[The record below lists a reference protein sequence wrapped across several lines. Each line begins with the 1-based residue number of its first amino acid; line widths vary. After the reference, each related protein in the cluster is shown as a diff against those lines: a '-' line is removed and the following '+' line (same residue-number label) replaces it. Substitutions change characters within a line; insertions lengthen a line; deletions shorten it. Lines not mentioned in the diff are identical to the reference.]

1 MKKILSLLTLLLC
14 VCSGAWAETETVFSA
29 TCIVTSNVS
38 VGKGTTDQEIT
49 AAQATVTG
57 GSMFVSN
64 GETSDKNLLSKE
76 VGESGN
82 KKAAFSETNSK
93 TFFKVVLTKALEA
106 GDVIESLVY
115 ANGEKTGET
124 PGLWLSTNTSRT
136 RTVSMDIDGVAAWK
150 NASYTVV
157 AEDGIEGETTFYIYR
172 GSGTST
178 HFTNF
183 TITREGASKTI
194 TSKVLT
200 GININDVS
208 WDISGLSEN
217 AATISTAYV
226 GAPSVEFV
234 YTINYDDSSTKTGQ
248 TETVV
253 ATADGGNYVATSTQL
268 TSNVTLTF
276 TNVTV
281 RSASDLAIASGKG
294 TINTTVGASNYTLAS
309 GTDFTTSS
317 DGTLSFASSIPGVAY
332 VDAATGELQFLGAGT
347 TTITLTQAEGS
358 AYESGSVT
366 FTVNVLPTACLNLGD
381 KDAAIAQLKN
391 GWLFDSPYFDTEN
404 KQVIIGV
411 YAAYQTANSG
421 FQPWIGTAMSTD
433 GLSADKLADPAN
445 YKVGGTST
453 KVSWSA
459 SAPFIGSTGYYTDDG
474 SSSKIR
480 SANSNS
486 SRPWSVY
493 KFRVKGI
500 TAAQAYVQG
509 KNSGNNAERRVTIS
523 AFEITDGALAAE
535 AAKSAGSAGNADEVI
550 SVSELDSNKEYLIVL
565 GNTEYASNL
574 NVYEIA
580 FTASASGIEIPSNR
594 ITTSAA
600 GWASY
605 TPMYKVSGTI
615 YKPVADDNI
624 ANMTVYAVSA
634 VDGSEATMS
643 EVTVGMAPNN
653 GYFLK
658 GDANTTY
665 RTTATTGSPAAPA
678 TNLIK
683 AQTETGTVKSE
694 GGYTRYALLTYDA
707 ENYGL
712 YKLNSTGVTIPA
724 GKAYLEV
731 PVVAARAFDFLN
743 FNFDGETTGI
753 NKVVPAEAVKDG
765 VQKFY
770 ENGKLVIMRNGVKY
784 NVAGAQVK

>member
-14 VCSGAWAETETVFSA
+14 VCSGAWAELPLSYLSGA
-29 TCIVTSNVS
+29 TTFNKSYAWGSDYAKNKVQYNSDNTIMMWSNGNALNVS
-38 VGKGTTDQEIT
+38 SDGKLNSD
-49 AAQATVTG
+49 TG
-57 GSMFVSN
+57 LAIGNSSKKSAFVFCIE
-64 GETSDKNLLSKE
+64 ETSDLSIGIARNGSDMTASLYYLGTTTETLTDPDKMSPTGALSSVE
-76 VGESGN
+76 ISSSSTSG
-82 KKAAFSETNSK
+82 T
-93 TFFKVVLTKALEA
+93 LTKSNAAA
-106 GDVIESLVY
+106 GYYMVFGTLRFI
-115 ANGEKTGET
+115 
-124 PGLWLSTNTSRT
+124 TSSI
-136 RTVSMDIDGVAAWK
+136 TV
-150 NASYTVV
+150 
-157 AEDGIEGETTFYIYR
+157 E
-172 GSGTST
+172 TST
-178 HFTNF
+178 PAT
-183 TITREGASKTI
+183 AP
-194 TSKVLT
+194 
-200 GININDVS
+200 
-208 WDISGLSEN
+208 
-217 AATISTAYV
+217 TISTQPQSASYNIGDTPADLTV
-226 GAPSVEFV
+226 SA
-234 YTINYDDSSTKTGQ
+234 TASTGELSYQWKSCTAADKTGAANISGATTATLSASNFPTTSEATYYFYCTVTDGQ
-248 TETVV
+248 GSTDTNVATITVTETK
-253 ATADGGNYVATSTQL
+253 
-268 TSNVTLTF
+268 
-276 TNVTV
+276 
-281 RSASDLAIASGKG
+281 SASDLAVSSGKG

-358 AYESGSVT
+358 AYEGGSVT
-366 FTVNVLPTACLNLGD
+366 FTVNVLPAACLNLGD

-411 YAAYQTANSG
+411 YAAYQTANGG
-421 FQPWIGTAMSTD
+421 FQPWIGTAKSTD
-433 GLSADKLADPAN
+433 KLSAEELADPAN

-459 SAPFIGSTGYYTDDG
+459 SAPFIGSTGYYTDDA
-474 SSSKIR
+474 SRSNIR

-509 KNSGNNAERRVTIS
+509 KNGGNNAERRVTIS

-615 YKPVADDNI
+615 YKPSADKSI

-694 GGYTRYALLTYDA
+694 GDYTRYALLTYDA

>member
-1 MKKILSLLTLLLC
+1 M
-14 VCSGAWAETETVFSA
+14 
-29 TCIVTSNVS
+29 
-38 VGKGTTDQEIT
+38 EIALKAPT
-49 AAQATVTG
+49 A
-57 GSMFVSN
+57 S
-64 GETSDKNLLSKE
+64 
-76 VGESGN
+76 
-82 KKAAFSETNSK
+82 
-93 TFFKVVLTKALEA
+93 
-106 GDVIESLVY
+106 
-115 ANGEKTGET
+115 
-124 PGLWLSTNTSRT
+124 
-136 RTVSMDIDGVAAWK
+136 
-150 NASYTVV
+150 
-157 AEDGIEGETTFYIYR
+157 
-172 GSGTST
+172 
-178 HFTNF
+178 
-183 TITREGASKTI
+183 I

-200 GININDVS
+200 GININDVV
-208 WDISGLSEN
+208 WDINGLSGN
-217 AATISTAYV
+217 AATISTAYI

-268 TSNVTLTF
+268 TNNVTLTF
-276 TNVTV
+276 ANVTV

-294 TINTTVGASNYTLAS
+294 TINTTVGADNYTLTS

-358 AYESGSVT
+358 AYEGGSVS
-366 FTVNVLPTACLNLGD
+366 FTVNVLPAACLNLGD

-404 KQVIIGV
+404 KQVIISG
-411 YAAYQTANSG
+411 YAAVNSANQG
-421 FQPWIGTAMSTD
+421 YQPWIGLSKNTD
-433 GLSADKLADPAN
+433 GKATPDK
-445 YKVGGTST
+445 YVVGGTSDNKAT
-453 KVSWSA
+453 WSA
-459 SAPFIGSTGYYTDDG
+459 TGVFKGATGYYSD
-474 SSSKIR
+474 SSTESNAR
-480 SANSNS
+480 YTTLNS
-486 SRPWSVY
+486 SRPWTPVN
-493 KFRVKGI
+493 FRVKG
-500 TAAQAYVQG
+500 ASKAQALV
-509 KNSGNNAERRVTIS
+509 KGNNSTKYLTFAAYEIS
-523 AFEITDGALAAE
+523 EGSLSSVAADSKNTSDGNETVL
-535 AAKSAGSAGNADEVI
+535 
-550 SVSELDSNKEYLIVL
+550 ELTLDANKEYLVKV
-565 GNTEYASNL
+565 SNDTYTSNAQL
-574 NVYEIA
+574 FEIA
-580 FTASASGIEIPSNR
+580 FTASASDIEIPSNR

-600 GWASY
+600 GRASY
-605 TPMYKVSGTI
+605 TPMYKVSSTI
-615 YKPVADDNI
+615 YKRGSGSA
-624 ANMTVYAVSA
+624 ANDITVYAVSA
-634 VDGSEATMS
+634 VEGNDATMS
-643 EVTVGMAPNN
+643 EVTEGMAANN

-658 GDANTTY
+658 GAANTTY

-694 GGYTRYALLTYDA
+694 GDYTRYALLTYDA